1 MPPREGDLRT
11 LPSQE
16 NLAQDEYLENTFISR
31 VQSNTDLPASM
42 SANNSHTSLSSLHS
56 MKSLSSLHS
65 VKSLA
70 SLTSRIDLVSLE
82 ELQEKEPLIEK
93 EFDTYSDDNK
103 EEKDHFFL
111 FWN

>member
-16 NLAQDEYLENTFISR
+16 NLAQDECLENTFISR
-31 VQSNTDLPASM
+31 VQSNADLPASM
-42 SANNSHTSLSSLHS
+42 SANNSHTSLSSIQ
-56 MKSLSSLHS
+56 S

-70 SLTSRIDLVSLE
+70 SLTSRIDLVFLE
-82 ELQEKEPLIEK
+82 ELDQKEPLIEK
-93 EFDTYSDDNK
+93 EFDTSSDYNK
-103 EEKDHFFL
+103 EEQDHFFL

>member
-42 SANNSHTSLSSLHS
+42 SAFTTLGE
-56 MKSLSSLHS
+56 
-65 VKSLA
+65 
-70 SLTSRIDLVSLE
+70 VSCV
-82 ELQEKEPLIEK
+82 
-93 EFDTYSDDNK
+93 TY
-103 EEKDHFFL
+103 FPY
-111 FWN
+111 